1 MTITE
6 LVKLV
11 EAGIIERNRAISAYC
26 KMNGYTADNVADA
39 EEALYGGVL

>member
-1 MTITE
+1 MTLTQ

-11 EAGIIERNRAISAYC
+11 EAGIIERGRGISAYC

-39 EEALYGGVL
+39 EEALYGNVL